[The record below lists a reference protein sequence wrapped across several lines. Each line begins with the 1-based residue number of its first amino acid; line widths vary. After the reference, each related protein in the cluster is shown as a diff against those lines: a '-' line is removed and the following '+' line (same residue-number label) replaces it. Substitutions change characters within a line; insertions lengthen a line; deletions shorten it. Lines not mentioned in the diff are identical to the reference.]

1 MPLSSEECGGGGGG
15 RLGSPE
21 WLPGPR
27 TCPRPLKPL
36 RSCGALSLGCLIPF
50 LTWGAGTLSLVP
62 GGCRSAG
69 APWSSASPPTMSFS
83 AIRRCLALPL
93 D

>member
-62 GGCRSAG
+62 GAAGRLELPGPRPAHPPCRS
-69 APWSSASPPTMSFS
+69 PPFVGVW
-83 AIRRCLALPL
+83 RFH
-93 D
+93 